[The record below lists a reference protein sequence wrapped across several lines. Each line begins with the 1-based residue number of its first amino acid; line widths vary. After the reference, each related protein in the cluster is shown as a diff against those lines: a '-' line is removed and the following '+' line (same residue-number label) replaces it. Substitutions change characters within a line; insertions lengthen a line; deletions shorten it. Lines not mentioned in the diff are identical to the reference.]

1 MLSASKTLWTLYI
14 CKVMW
19 DIFSNHYIRPGI
31 IIVNLTRAGELFTDL
46 YGTDNPHLRLLATIM
61 TVNVISDKCLTTTTI
76 TTSGETCVAGITS
89 HTSSIIR
96 LTITQM
102 GKTEYL
108 SNIYTYIYTLKSK
121 HYKHKYFGYRIW
133 VYLGFKTWFWE

>member
-1 MLSASKTLWTLYI
+1 MQGY
-14 CKVMW
+14 VRQ
-19 DIFSNHYIRPGI
+19 FSNYYIRPGI
-31 IIVNLTRAGELFTDL
+31 IIVNLSRARELYIDL
-46 YGTDNPHLRLLATIM
+46 YGSDNPHLRLLATIT
-61 TVNVISDKCLTTTTI
+61 TVDVISDNCLTTTTI

-108 SNIYTYIYTLKSK
+108 SNIYLSSKNTYIYTLKSK